1 MDIRENTASQLKMR
15 NLNQQMIAKQKES
28 TQKVSEIYMQAQIR
42 EYKRIRNRSEKTEAH
57 LAQAQPK
64 VHWVDEQFKKK

>member
-1 MDIRENTASQLKMR
+1 
-15 NLNQQMIAKQKES
+15 MIAKQKES
-28 TQKVSEIYMQAQIR
+28 TPKVSEIYMQAQRR